1 MKLPLIPSD
10 YTSILK
16 YYNINTLGMSQL
28 DIKKQAEHI
37 LATKMCRCI
46 KTIQKSKTLKNSSVN
61 AVAARANVAND
72 ETSAIAICKK
82 SVLNNKN
89 LSNFRFTCKKKYKLL
104 PKKSRKNIFLLKT
117 KPKLNLTIKNKIKI
131 NRQ

>member
-1 MKLPLIPSD
+1 MKLSLIPSD

-46 KTIQKSKTLKNSSVN
+46 KTIQKNKTLKNLSVN
-61 AVAARANVAND
+61 AVANEEA
-72 ETSAIAICKK
+72 SAIAICKK